1 MTAQEWLT
9 EYNRTRPYGCDAE
22 LAATIIRAL
31 LAENEQLRADRALE
45 NDLDLPAGV
54 LTLKRDYEQLKAEN
68 EALKSQFVKGGGE

>member
-1 MTAQEWLT
+1 MTAQEWLDA
-9 EYNRTRPYGCDAE
+9 YGNRGKTTSGED
-22 LAATIIRAL
+22 LAATIIRAQ